1 MRTQQTPAKEFAW
14 SQRDE
19 TNFIN
24 GLGSHSGAQVTDLD
38 TIETLLNRYRLALC
52 KRGAKGVAGFS
63 IADALQ
69 LVDRRLDEIRDMR
82 GRVVGSKEL
91 AALA

>member
-1 MRTQQTPAKEFAW
+1 MGSEKKSESAW

-38 TIETLLNRYRLALC
+38 TIETLLNRYR
-52 KRGAKGVAGFS
+52 
-63 IADALQ
+63 
-69 LVDRRLDEIRDMR
+69 
-82 GRVVGSKEL
+82 
-91 AALA
+91 